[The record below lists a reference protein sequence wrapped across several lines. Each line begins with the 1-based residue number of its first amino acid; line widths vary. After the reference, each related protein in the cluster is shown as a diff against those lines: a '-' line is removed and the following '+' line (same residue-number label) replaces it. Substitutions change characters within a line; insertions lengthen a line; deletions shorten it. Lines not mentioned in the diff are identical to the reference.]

1 MITLIDFWAEW
12 CAPCKMMEPILE
24 ELEKELKGTAEIKKV
39 NVDEKPEEASKF
51 GVMGI
56 PTYVIMKDGKEV
68 ARKVGFTPKDE
79 LLKIVTSS

>member
-1 MITLIDFWAEW
+1 MITLLDFWAEW

-24 ELEKELKGTAEIKKV
+24 ELEKELKGKAEIKKV

-56 PTYVIMKDGKEV
+56 PTYVVMKDGKEV

-79 LLKIVTSS
+79 LLKIVNG